1 VEAIAGKPA
10 DYQPR
15 EVKIGLIQLAGFS
28 LDAAERFLREAVED
42 HPDVVV
48 LPEVGCG
55 LGPQELGESPIVK
68 TVQSYAREAG
78 MYVILNLLEANS
90 PRPFNTTVILG
101 REGEVVGVYRKVH
114 IPLPS
119 EHEAGDSFPLFDL
132 DFGRAGVLVCF
143 DDYYPESARSLALKG
158 AEIIF
163 YPHQEHYCWN
173 GVEHIEILSRARAIE
188 NVVFVVPC
196 GPTANEEGPY
206 GRTAIIDPTGKY
218 VLKLDPHREAYG
230 SATVDLGLID
240 RVLIDDGPVP
250 MREQMLRDQ
259 RASQSRGQ
267 RRPEAYGLEGNSIH

>member
-1 VEAIAGKPA
+1 MEAIAEKPP

-28 LDAAERFLREAVED
+28 LEAAERFLREAVED
-42 HPDVVV
+42 RPDVVV

-55 LGPQELGESPIVK
+55 LDPQPLDGSPIIE
-68 TVQSYAREAG
+68 TVRPYAREAG
-78 MYVILNLLEANS
+78 MYVVLNLLETND
-90 PRPFNTTVILG
+90 PKPFNTTVILD
-101 REGEVVGVYRKVH
+101 RNGETLGVYRKVH
-114 IPLPS
+114 IPMPS
-119 EHEAGDSFPLFDL
+119 ENQPGDSFPVFDL

-143 DDYYPESARSLALKG
+143 DDYYPESARTLALKG

-173 GVEHIEILSRARAIE
+173 GVEHIEIMSRSRAIE

-196 GPTANEEGPY
+196 GPTANEEGPF

-218 VLKLDPHREAYG
+218 ALKLDPDKEGYG

-250 MREQMLRDQ
+250 MREQMLTDQ
-259 RASQSRGQ
+259 RTSPARGR
-267 RRPEAYGLEGNSIH
+267 RRPETYELG